1 MKRLYNQVG
10 VLMGGPSKEYEI
22 SLRSGRA
29 VAEAL
34 RAKQYAVQEVVMD
47 TEELVVP
54 EGVEAVFLTFH
65 GTFGEDGTAQ
75 RLLEEK
81 GVPYTGSG
89 PEASRLSFDK
99 QLSHQVLGRAGISI
113 PHHAFLTESCCREIP
128 LPCVLKPLRQGSSL
142 GVHLVFEESQWEAA
156 FADAVSYDGVVLAEE
171 YIPGHEL
178 TVGLVNGQALPV
190 IEIVAPQG
198 NFDYTA
204 KYTKGKSTYICPAV
218 IPEAWRDGCQNAA
231 RKAYEA
237 LGCAGMSRMDFRVT
251 PEGRI
256 VLLENNTIPGFTE
269 TSLLP
274 KAAAAAGI
282 PFPELCD
289 TIMQTAAIG
298 KSCRN

>member
-1 MKRLYNQVG
+1 MNRRYNQVA

-34 RAKQYAVQEVVMD
+34 RAKEYVVQDVVMD
-47 TEELVVP
+47 SEELTVP
-54 EGVEAVFLTFH
+54 AGVEAVFLTFH

-81 GVPYTGSG
+81 GIPYTGSG
-89 PEASRLSFDK
+89 PKASRLSFDK
-99 QLSHQVLGRAGISI
+99 QLSHEVLGHAGLPIPDHVFVTEAVPRA
-113 PHHAFLTESCCREIP
+113 FP

-142 GVHLVFEESQWEAA
+142 GVHLVFEEGQWAAA
-156 FADAVSYDGVVLAEE
+156 FAEAVSYDGVVLVEE

-190 IEIVAPQG
+190 IEIIAPQG

-204 KYTKGKSTYICPAV
+204 KYTKGKTSYICPAE
-218 IPEAWRDGCQNAA
+218 IPDSWSDDCRKYAL
-231 RKAYEA
+231 KAYEA
-237 LGCAGMSRMDFRVT
+237 LGCEGMSRMDFRVT
-251 PEGRI
+251 QAGRI

-282 PFPELCD
+282 PFPDLCD

-298 KSCRN
+298 KA